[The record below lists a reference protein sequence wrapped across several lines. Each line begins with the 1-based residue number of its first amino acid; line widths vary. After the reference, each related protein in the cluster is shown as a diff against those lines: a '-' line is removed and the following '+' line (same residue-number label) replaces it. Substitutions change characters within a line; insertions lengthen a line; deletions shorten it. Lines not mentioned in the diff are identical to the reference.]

1 MAAVALCFCGIL
13 TIGYGIKV
21 SAWIHIIRG
30 NQDTRR
36 EKESSAHVHFYSL
49 FIAEKTLFCRLVVCT
64 FLHCVV
70 SVFLSHT
77 NFSSRAAIHIDPA
90 HRSQLNKACLFKALS
105 IWKKRIKCR
114 ICCYDSTVSSFNC
127 FYLFILLELSRKCE
141 KFDVPKHIIRNE
153 WTLSEY
159 FSRFFSSAVHFYCS
173 FSNAH
178 NLCKS
183 AERMSG
189 FKSIISSLSF
199 MV

>member
-1 MAAVALCFCGIL
+1 MDTYNKGQSRHSQRERVFSTRAFLFSIYRGKNTVLPVGSLHIFALCCICF
-13 TIGYGIKV
+13 
-21 SAWIHIIRG
+21 
-30 NQDTRR
+30 
-36 EKESSAHVHFYSL
+36 
-49 FIAEKTLFCRLVVCT
+49 
-64 FLHCVV
+64 
-70 SVFLSHT
+70 FLSHT